1 MNIIIKKW
9 IQPYLLIEYLK
20 DFYNVV
26 DLTFDG
32 STKSKFKTRM
42 FDAVQ
47 TGKIG
52 LYMKNVN
59 KFYLL
64 SDKANTNLKEV
75 IKEKLSLCEGDFSA
89 ENDAETALALVDMG
103 KSEASFIIKK

>member
-32 STKSKFKTRM
+32 ASKNKFKQQM
-42 FDAVQ
+42 FAEVDS
-47 TGKIG
+47 GNIG

-59 KFYLL
+59 KFYVLKDKSSDTLL
-64 SDKANTNLKEV
+64 VDIIKDKLDLTDADLAEEADKDKAL
-75 IKEKLSLCEGDFSA
+75 G
-89 ENDAETALALVDMG
+89 LVDLG
-103 KSEASFIIKK
+103 KSEASFFIR